1 MHTLRALRALGIFC
15 LLATSAFAQQ
25 YTVKNIVFD
34 GKMPYSQAALEAAS
48 GLKPGATIT
57 KDDLQAAS
65 QHLIDTGAFADLSS
79 TVDGP
84 AKSITVIFHVKPQDP
99 ARILTAS
106 FDNFVWYQPSE
117 LAAEIQK
124 TVPLF
129 DGTVPEAGNEQDA
142 IAAALKQLLT
152 AKGVTGG
159 SLSVDPVAPSSS
171 QPLRV
176 LEFRLTKPAVRIHSL
191 TVDGMRPNFST
202 AKDKLVLALTGKA
215 YNEGLLPRSLPNV
228 LLNVYKNAGFQGA
241 KVTSLT
247 RTIASTT
254 DSTVDVDVSVTL
266 EEGDVYRL
274 SKLDWSGSPMMTT
287 EAFNAEAYLHPGDIA
302 SQKTLLQSL
311 GKLEAAYRR
320 KGYMDVVVTSTP
332 QLDTTAHTV
341 AFTVA
346 VIPGEAYKLSA
357 VTTLHLNPTQ
367 KADFDKAWTLKPG
380 DIYDESYV
388 TGFLKNNSAI
398 PSLEALS
405 ASFKTVANP
414 DAHTVE
420 LILTFAGAGT
430 TPN

>member
-1 MHTLRALRALGIFC
+1 MISLKPLRLLGIFC
-15 LLATSAFAQQ
+15 LLATSALSQQ

-48 GLKPGATIT
+48 GIKPGDTLS
-57 KDDLQAAS
+57 KDQLQSAS
-65 QHLIDTGAFADLSS
+65 QKLIDTGAFADLSS
-79 TVDGP
+79 TLDGP
-84 AKSITVIFHVKPQDP
+84 AKSITVIFKVKPQDP

-142 IAAALKQLLT
+142 IVAALKQLLSS
-152 AKGVTGG
+152 KGVTGG
-159 SLSVDPVAPSSS
+159 TISVESVAPSPS

-176 LEFRLTKPAVRIHSL
+176 LELRLTKPAVRIHSL
-191 TVDGMRPNFST
+191 KVDGMRPNFAS
-202 AKDKLVLALTGKA
+202 AKDKLIQALTGKA
-215 YNEGLLPRSLPNV
+215 YNESILPKSLQNI
-228 LLNVYKNAGFQGA
+228 LLNVYKNAGFQAA
-241 KVTSLT
+241 KVTLT
-247 RTIASTT
+247 RTIASST
-254 DSTVDVDVSVTL
+254 DTAVDVDVAATI

-274 SKLDWSGSPMMTT
+274 SKLDWPGSPMMST
-287 EAFNAEAYLHPGDIA
+287 EAFNAEANLHPGDVA

-320 KGYMDVVVTSTP
+320 KGYMDVIVTATP
-332 QLDTTAHTV
+332 QLDTTAHTA

-357 VTTLHLNPTQ
+357 VTPLHLDPTQ
-367 KADFDKAWTLKPG
+367 KADFDKAWQLKPG
-380 DIYDESYV
+380 DVYDESYV
-388 TGFLKNNSAI
+388 AEFLHNNSAVK
-398 PSLEALS
+398 SLEPLT

-420 LILTFAGAGT
+420 LILTFVGPGT